1 MSRTSSNDSSA
12 SSTSKLMQVLECN
25 RQMMS
30 GMTAAMKTSLSNLD
44 MQIYQQVNN
53 LTYTVTALLFH
64 SVISLDAEGQ
74 KQTRRN

>member
-1 MSRTSSNDSSA
+1 
-12 SSTSKLMQVLECN
+12 MQVLECN

-53 LTYTVTALLFH
+53 LTYTVTALLFN
-64 SVISLDAEGQ
+64 SVNSLDTEGQ
-74 KQTRRN
+74 KQTRRK

>member
-1 MSRTSSNDSSA
+1 
-12 SSTSKLMQVLECN
+12 MQVLECN

-44 MQIYQQVNN
+44 MEIYQQVNN

-64 SVISLDAEGQ
+64 SVNSLDTEGQ

>member
-1 MSRTSSNDSSA
+1 MSKTSSNDSSA

-44 MQIYQQVNN
+44 MQICQQINK
-53 LTYTVTALLFH
+53 LTYTVTAGLFH
-64 SVISLDAEGQ
+64 FANNLDTERQ